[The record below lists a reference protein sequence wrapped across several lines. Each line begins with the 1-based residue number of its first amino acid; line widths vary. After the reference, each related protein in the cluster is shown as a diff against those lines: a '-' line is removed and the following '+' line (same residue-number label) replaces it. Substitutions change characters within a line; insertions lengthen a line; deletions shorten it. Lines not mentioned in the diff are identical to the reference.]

1 MMKKKEHGYMSTEA
15 SVILLI
21 GVICLLITYCIFLYD
36 TFQESKTRQEALTLA
51 QNGYETYYNG
61 QKIDYDKIDFNHC
74 TVTID
79 DVNNRVL
86 LTQE

>member
-1 MMKKKEHGYMSTEA
+1 MMKKKEHGYMPMETN
-15 SVILLI
+15 VLLLIMCILLI
-21 GVICLLITYCIFLYD
+21 IVCSCTIYQLY
-36 TFQESKTRQEALTLA
+36 QEQKTRQNALVLA

-79 DVNNRVL
+79 NMNNRIL
-86 LTQE
+86 LTQD